1 MTPGMHMILLVV
13 GALVSA
19 LLTALLQQVSGL
31 REDMRGFLQGQK
43 DMNDRLIKLETE
55 HGVRS
60 CGMTT
65 HGR

>member
-1 MTPGMHMILLVV
+1 MTTGMQVTLLGV

-31 REDMRGFLQGQK
+31 REDMRGFLQSQR

-55 HGVRS
+55 HGVRT
-60 CGMTT
+60 CGVP